1 MKTKIINIFNRI
13 DRETLLV
20 ILILLVNLVL
30 VSPDLLP
37 EFQEINH
44 FDETKYI
51 DSGRSLVD
59 GQLRE
64 LARGPLVALVYAPLY
79 LITKNSPNW
88 FLLSAGIGRILLFTL
103 IWLTTFQLSKQ
114 FKRFFHPLVAV
125 GLLFISTAL
134 IKILSNPSDAL
145 FTSMSALALAFTV
158 SFYQSNRIRNLSL
171 ASVFIGLAA
180 LSRPDGLFLFPFF
193 IAISLWLGLRKS
205 SLLRIIVRTVLPGLA
220 IITLFVIVR
229 GLSTGD
235 YSLHVGNKGYNTLLW
250 SQHTVSGGQLGEGYA
265 EAEALYGTAAE
276 NQGSVLQAILHNPT
290 EFSKRIYH
298 NLKQIPQVLLS
309 AYGKRIGPTMFL
321 IATIGIYG
329 LLKKRAYAL
338 LAILLL
344 WPAYG
349 LLYLGFYLRDGFLLL
364 SHFILIVL
372 GGIGLNYIISPDLRA
387 KERILW
393 SIPLVALSIY
403 SILDNKPA
411 FLAVGVITLATLLII
426 WLVYSIMP
434 KTPWRNVVGLL
445 IALSAGLLLHDHY
458 PFPNPWNIGESAGER
473 AVHFLQDN
481 LPSGTPLAAPDPLP
495 AVASNMTFVY
505 LTGLPDGEST
515 ETFQA
520 WIDQNGVK
528 ALYITPGF
536 IKSYPEKWDNI
547 ETSIGDIVEVA
558 FIGDPGSIQVLM
570 VQPQGN

>member
-1 MKTKIINIFNRI
+1 MNTKLTNIFNRI
-13 DRETLLV
+13 DRETLL
-20 ILILLVNLVL
+20 ILLILFVNIVL

-44 FDETKYI
+44 YDETKYI
-51 DSGRSLVD
+51 DSGRSLAA
-59 GQLRE
+59 GELRE

-79 LITKNSPNW
+79 LITKNSTNW
-88 FLLSAGIGRILLFTL
+88 FLLSAGIGRILLFAL
-103 IWLTTFQLSKQ
+103 IWLTTFQLSRQ
-114 FKRFFHPLVAV
+114 FKRFFHPFVAV

-158 SFYQSNRIRNLSL
+158 SFSKSNRIRDLSL

-193 IAISLWLGLRKS
+193 IAISFWLSFRKS
-205 SLLRIIVRTVLPGLA
+205 SFGKIVVATLLPALV
-220 IITLFVIVR
+220 IITLYVIVR

-235 YSLHVGNKGYNTLLW
+235 YSLHVGSKGYNTLLW
-250 SQHTVSGGQLGEGYA
+250 SQDTVSGDTVGEGYA
-265 EAEALYGTAAE
+265 EAEELYGTAGE

-290 EFSKRIYH
+290 EFGKRIYH
-298 NLKQIPQVLLS
+298 NLKKVPQVLLS
-309 AYGKRIGPTMFL
+309 AYGKRIGPMMFL
-321 IATIGIYG
+321 LSAVGLFT
-329 LLKKRAYAL
+329 LLKKRSYVL
-338 LAILLL
+338 LTILLL
-344 WPAYG
+344 WPAYS

-372 GGIGLNYIISPDLRA
+372 GGIGLNYIISPDIRA

-411 FLAVGVITLATLLII
+411 FLVVGFIILAALLVI

-434 KTPWRNVVGLL
+434 KTHWRNVVGLL
-445 IALSAGLLLHDHY
+445 IAFSAGLILHDHY
-458 PFPNPWNIGESAGER
+458 PFPNPWSIGESAGER

-481 LPSGTPLAAPDPLP
+481 LPPGTHLAAPDPLP
-495 AVASNMTFVY
+495 AVASKMSLVN
-505 LTGLPDGEST
+505 LTSLPDGEST
-515 ETFQA
+515 EILQT
-520 WIDQNGVK
+520 WVDQNGIK
-528 ALYITPGF
+528 ALYITTGF
-536 IKSYPEKWDNI
+536 INSYPEKWNLI
-547 ETSIGDIVEVA
+547 ETSIGKVVEIA

-570 VQPQGN
+570 VQSHEN

>member
-1 MKTKIINIFNRI
+1 MNTKVINIFNRI
-13 DRETLLV
+13 DRETLL
-20 ILILLVNLVL
+20 ILLILLVNLVL

-51 DSGRSLVD
+51 DSGRSLMGGD
-59 GQLRE
+59 LRE
-64 LARGPLVALVYAPLY
+64 LARGPLVAFIYAPLY

-88 FLLSAGIGRILLFTL
+88 FLLSAGIGRMMLFTF
-103 IWLTTFQLSKQ
+103 IWVSTVQLSKQ
-114 FKRFFHPLVAV
+114 FRRFFHPFIAV
-125 GLLFISTAL
+125 GLLFVSTAL

-158 SFYQSNRIRNLSL
+158 SFSQSNRIRDLSL
-171 ASVFIGLAA
+171 ASLFIGLAA

-193 IAISLWLGLRKS
+193 ITISLWLGFSKKIPSRKTILS
-205 SLLRIIVRTVLPGLA
+205 AVLPALA
-220 IITLFVIVR
+220 IIALFVVVR

-235 YSLHVGNKGYNTLLW
+235 YSLHVGDKGYNTLLW

-265 EAEALYGTAAE
+265 EAEALYGTAGE
-276 NQGSVLQAILHNPT
+276 NQGSVLRAILHNPI
-290 EFSKRIYH
+290 EFSKRIFH

-309 AYGKRIGPTMFL
+309 AYGKRIGPAMFL
-321 IATIGIYG
+321 IATVGIYT
-329 LLKKRAYAL
+329 LLKKRAYVL

-372 GGIGLNYIISPDLRA
+372 GGIGLNYIISPDIRA
-387 KERILW
+387 KERVLW
-393 SIPLVALSIY
+393 SIPLIALSIY

-411 FLAVGVITLATLLII
+411 FLAVGVITLATLSIV

-434 KTPWRNVVGLL
+434 KTTSRNVVGLL
-445 IALSAGLLLHDHY
+445 ITLCAGLLLHDHY
-458 PFPNPWNIGESAGER
+458 PFPNPWNIGESAGES

-481 LPSGTPLAAPDPLP
+481 LPYGAPLAASDPLP
-495 AVASNMTFVY
+495 AVASNMELVD
-505 LTGLPDGEST
+505 LASLPDEESM
-515 ETFQA
+515 ETLQA
-520 WIDQNGVK
+520 WVDQKGIK
-528 ALYITPGF
+528 ALYITTGF
-536 IKSYPEKWDNI
+536 INSYPEKWNI
-547 ETSIGDIVEVA
+547 IESSIGEIFEVA
-558 FIGDPGSIQVLM
+558 FIADPGSIQVLM
-570 VQPQGN
+570 VQPNN